1 MGIEAH
7 FLQLTTG
14 IVMFE
19 NTHPG
24 IAYCFQSNKRVG
36 GMSVYVWKLGRLKVM
51 WSFCFSQF
59 LTPYNSQG
67 HYRGDVDGHI
77 QKSGSRQ
84 EYELKHGVSGLF

>member
-19 NTHPG
+19 NAHPG
-24 IAYCFQSNKRVG
+24 IAYCFQSNKRV

-51 WSFCFSQF
+51 WSFSVVSQF

-77 QKSGSRQ
+77 QKSDSRQ
-84 EYELKHGVSGLF
+84 EYELKPGVSGLF